1 MTAALRETKE
11 EVGIDLPAESEKIK
25 YSVVG
30 RIVNEAKF
38 ADIVDAYVFEY
49 DGDIDLNKATTA
61 EVAQAKW
68 MSLNEIR
75 VLYEAKKLVHTLDY
89 FFTEIEGKECQCGNM
104 DFSHQAVGQ
113 PYRTDS
119 GASEYID

>member
-1 MTAALRETKE
+1 MWECVGGSAVAGEDSLTAALRETKE

-75 VLYEAKKLVHTLDY
+75 VLYEAKNSYIRLIISLQKLK
-89 FFTEIEGKECQCGNM
+89 GKNVNVETWISLIKQ
-104 DFSHQAVGQ
+104 
-113 PYRTDS
+113 
-119 GASEYID
+119 

>member
-75 VLYEAKKLVHTLDY
+75 VLYEAKNSYIRLIISLQKLK
-89 FFTEIEGKECQCGNM
+89 GKNVNVETWISLIKQ
-104 DFSHQAVGQ
+104 
-113 PYRTDS
+113 
-119 GASEYID
+119 